1 MKKGLIGCLVV
12 GLLLLVVGGGAVYW
26 FLIRPNMATVSSVT
40 SGIGSLGEI
49 AKAGEAMAE
58 VKNTSTFQPPA
69 DGTLTAAQVAMFIGV
84 QEQVQATLGADMQA
98 LQAKGEAIEAKAKAE
113 GRDVGATEG
122 MALLGDMTAL
132 MAKGKG
138 KQVEAL
144 NKYNVS
150 LSEYEWVRGQVY
162 AALPYAAMD
171 TIPAQVA
178 ADVNAAN
185 VALVKPHQDVIAKAM
200 ANGMVGL

>member
-12 GLLLLVVGGGAVYW
+12 ALLLFAAGCGLAYW
-26 FLIRPNMATVSSVT
+26 FLFRSGSAVASSVE
-40 SGIGSLGEI
+40 SFSQI
-49 AKAGEAMAE
+49 AKAAEATAE
-58 VKNTSTFQPPA
+58 IKNTSTFEPPA

-84 QEQVQATLGADMQA
+84 QEQVQAKLGSDMQA

-113 GRDVGATEG
+113 ERDVGATEG

-132 MAKGKG
+132 LAKAKGL
-138 KQVEAL
+138 QAEAL
-144 NKYNVS
+144 NKYNTS
-150 LSEYEWVRGQVY
+150 LSEYEWVRGQIY
-162 AALPYAAMD
+162 AAYPYATMD
-171 TIPAQVA
+171 TIPPQMMG

-185 VALVKPHQDVIAKAM
+185 IALVKPHQDVVGKAM